1 LAELDSPILIW
12 TKNRE
17 DPAYQKVDLPAPLP
31 EIGDNFDWQQRD
43 FDSFRLAME
52 NELQD
57 RFPERK
63 RWTSGDV
70 EAVLVEALAALLDQ
84 LSDMADRVSAEA
96 YLETS
101 RRSESVLKWLDFIGY
116 DPLEYRPELGSKRAV
131 ALEKLIRLYREKPHE
146 MERDRL
152 RGPASIRRQRRM
164 VSPDDYGVRLEEH
177 PLVMRAQTT
186 PLWNGSWLEL
196 HITVGLWKDW
206 RLDNHLMDNHHQLPE
221 KRKKEVIDFHI
232 QHRLRMPRLEDST
245 GTPALLDNQP
255 TIRELLKD
263 YIKSFR
269 MTGQPV
275 LLKDVIPVG
284 LFIGVCVSVRH
295 NYFQSEVR
303 REVERALGRGPT
315 GFFKPGRLAF
325 GQDIQ
330 LSDIYESL
338 MVLDGIE
345 NVVLERFGKNV
356 TDADHI
362 KDGQAP
368 QRIEMAADELAVCNL
383 KGRGRL
389 KIRLCGGR
397 RG

>member
-1 LAELDSPILIW
+1 MAKLDSPVLIW

-17 DPAYQKVDLPAPLP
+17 DPAYRKVDLPAPLP

-43 FDSFRLAME
+43 FDSFRLAMWD
-52 NELQD
+52 ELQD

-70 EAVLVEALAALLDQ
+70 ETVLIEVLATVLDQ
-84 LSDMADRVSAEA
+84 FSDMADRISAEA
-96 YLETS
+96 TLESARKT
-101 RRSESVLKWLDFIGY
+101 ESVLKWLDFIGY
-116 DPLEYRPELGSKRAV
+116 PPFEIRPELDND
-131 ALEKLIRLYREKPHE
+131 LEKLLQLYREKPHE
-146 MERDRL
+146 LERDRL
-152 RGPASIRRQRRM
+152 RGPAAIRHQRRM
-164 VSPDDYGVRLEEH
+164 VSPDDYSVRLEEH

-186 PLWNGSWLEL
+186 PRWNGSWLEL
-196 HITVGLWKDW
+196 HITVGLWKGW

-221 KRKKEVIDFHI
+221 KRKEYVIDFHI
-232 QHRLRMPRLEDST
+232 QHRLRIPRREDSI
-245 GTPALLDNQP
+245 GTPALFDNQP
-255 TIRELLKD
+255 TIRELLND
-263 YIKSFR
+263 YIRSFR

-275 LLKDVIPVG
+275 LLEDVIPVG
-284 LFIGVCVSVRH
+284 VFISVCVSVRH

-303 REVERALGRGPT
+303 REVERALGEGPT

-345 NVVLERFGKNV
+345 NVVLERFWKSG
-356 TDADHI
+356 TDADLI

-383 KGRGRL
+383 KGRGCL
-389 KIRLCGGR
+389 EIRLCGGR